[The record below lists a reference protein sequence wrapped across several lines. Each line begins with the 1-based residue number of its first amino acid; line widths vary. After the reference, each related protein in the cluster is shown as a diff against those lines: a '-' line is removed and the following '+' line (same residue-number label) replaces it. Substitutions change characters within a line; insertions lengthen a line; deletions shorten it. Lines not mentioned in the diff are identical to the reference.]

1 MSTFKKLL
9 NKGLIIFTLL
19 ALGAGN
25 AIAAD
30 IDTSD
35 IKNSAVTTAKLKNG
49 AVSQEKLKNE
59 AVATSKLKNGAVT
72 TQKLKNGA
80 VTLNKAAP
88 QLKNAIGT
96 FCLEGESV
104 VGMDDS
110 GNFVC
115 ESSGS
120 AMMTGRVG
128 ASGDKFSDHLV
139 LGDWDSENLLGIDG
153 AYRITIAGLVPAC
166 ESEESAVRPNPVATI
181 WDGGIETGATI
192 YIHAQVLDC
201 ETGIYYFEVRT
212 FKDQAPA
219 DASFTF
225 LLVDPKGGTA
235 F

>member
-1 MSTFKKLL
+1 MITFKKRL
-9 NKGLIIFTLL
+9 NIGAVTFALL

-25 AIAAD
+25 AFSQQIG
-30 IDTSD
+30 TSD
-35 IKNSAVTTAKLKNG
+35 IQNGAVTTNKLKNG

-120 AMMTGRVG
+120 AMITGRV
-128 ASGDKFSDHLV
+128 ASNGNRFAGHLK
-139 LGDWDSENLLGIDG
+139 GGEWDSTQLGTG
-153 AYRITIAGLVPAC
+153 NYRVNIPELVPAC
-166 ESEESAVRPNPVATI
+166 DSEDSLVQPNPVATI
-181 WDGGIETGATI
+181 WNGEVSSGASVQI
-192 YIHAQVLDC
+192 SGFDSNC
-201 ETGIYYFEVRT
+201 NTGIYFFEVET
-212 FKDQAPA
+212 YIDQTLT